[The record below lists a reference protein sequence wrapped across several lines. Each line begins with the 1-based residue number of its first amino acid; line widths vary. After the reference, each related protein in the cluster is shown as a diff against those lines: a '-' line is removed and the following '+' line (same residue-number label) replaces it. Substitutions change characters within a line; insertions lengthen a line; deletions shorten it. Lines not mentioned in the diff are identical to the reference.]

1 MQYTS
6 EQQKIIQHDIVSHAL
21 VSAVAGSG
29 KTQTLIARIE
39 YLLAKGIPAN
49 KILVLMYN
57 KSAQLDFANRLKKVL
72 SAEKS
77 KYINVRTMHSLGN
90 SFLQAF
96 AKAGY
101 IEFNK
106 ILKDYEVDSILL
118 NLIKTHQKE
127 FKIIKEIDSDRV
139 EAFKEYISIL
149 KSDLC
154 LDNKK
159 LKSLNSKEKKL
170 LDKIFVEFNKQ
181 CEKLKAITYDDMIY
195 LPAKFFEKDK
205 ANISRANN
213 LYSHIIID
221 EYQDI
226 NPIQQFFLKCL
237 VGDNTYIMAVGDVD
251 QTIYQ
256 WRGSTPYY
264 MLEGFKKDFK
274 KVKQYQLS
282 YTFRYGD
289 LISLMANNIIA
300 NNKKRHDNLCITY
313 PKLDRTT
320 NISILDNSDKAVLKL
335 KALIELGI
343 NASDIAILVRKY
355 NSTTVFELS
364 CLYNDL
370 PYHVVADKD
379 IFSEN
384 IFKAIYGYLMLLS
397 KGYGLEKH
405 TIDQRIEFI
414 KAMLDYPSLY
424 LKKEQKQALAVK
436 IAKNIDQA
444 TSLIIEL
451 SKNVDKPF
459 KEKNILAVAHCWR
472 TIFNNTRAK
481 RPGKAIDFIF
491 ETLEIEKLISKVS
504 AETYSSR
511 SKLQI
516 IEGISS
522 FAKSNKETLNVFIDL
537 LYELYLKSTQQGLNV
552 TNPNQVQIMSM
563 HKAKGLEWDYVV
575 IHDATEGGFF
585 GENNSKIS
593 EEILE
598 EERRLFYV
606 AITRVK
612 KHLFVVTADDID
624 RLSEWYKIKNNTYPK
639 DLKCKNSLRFLYES
653 NLIECENYLSSL
665 NQLKK
670 EDIKNSIFK
679 KYHLGRVMLAEF

>member
-1 MQYTS
+1 M
-6 EQQKIIQHDIVSHAL
+6 
-21 VSAVAGSG
+21 
-29 KTQTLIARIE
+29 
-39 YLLAKGIPAN
+39 
-49 KILVLMYN
+49 
-57 KSAQLDFANRLKKVL
+57 
-72 SAEKS
+72 
-77 KYINVRTMHSLGN
+77 
-90 SFLQAF
+90 
-96 AKAGY
+96 
-101 IEFNK
+101 
-106 ILKDYEVDSILL
+106 
-118 NLIKTHQKE
+118 
-127 FKIIKEIDSDRV
+127 
-139 EAFKEYISIL
+139 L

-154 LDNKK
+154 LNNKK
-159 LKSLNSKEKKL
+159 LTSLNPKEKKL

-195 LPAKFFEKDK
+195 LPAKFFEKNK
-205 ANISRANN
+205 TNISRANN

-264 MLEGFKKDFK
+264 MLEGFKNDFK
-274 KVKQYQLS
+274 KVKQYHLS

-289 LISLMANNIIA
+289 LISLMANNIIT

-384 IFKAIYGYLMLLS
+384 IFKAIYGYLMLLN
-397 KGYGLEKH
+397 KGYGFEKH
-405 TIDQRIEFI
+405 IIDQRIEFI

-424 LKKEQKQALAVK
+424 LKKEQKQTLAIK
-436 IAKNIDQA
+436 IAKDIDQA

-451 SKNVDKPF
+451 SKNVDKSF

-481 RPGKAIDFIF
+481 KPGKAINFIF
-491 ETLEIEKLISKVS
+491 ETLELEKLISKVS

-593 EEILE
+593 DEVLE

-612 KHLFVVTADDID
+612 KHLFIVTADDID
-624 RLSEWYKIKNNTYPK
+624 RLSAWYKVKNNTYPK

-653 NLIECENYLSSL
+653 NLAECENYLSNL
-665 NQLKK
+665 NQLEK
-670 EDIKNSIFK
+670 ENIKNRIFK
-679 KYHLGRVMLAEF
+679 RYHLSRDMLTEF